1 MKRFALIA
9 VIAAA
14 LAAAIPAV
22 AAAAPPPSGATGIAL
37 QGKVELAWQPA
48 AGATGY
54 TVYRGTSAGAITTL
68 LTPGAGIAGTTFS
81 DTTAVN
87 GTTYY
92 YVVRAVDLSGESPDS
107 LTVQATPKARACS
120 SGNPVVVENCFPGNT
135 GWNVQEPGAV
145 ASGGIEGFATASS
158 VNKGGS
164 VGLKVNTQNGAT
176 YRIEIYRTGYYA
188 GNGARLFSVIRG
200 LPGVLQPAC
209 TTDSSTG
216 LIDCSSWNLSTTL
229 TTTSSWP
236 SGNYLLRLVRED
248 NGSDNQILLVVR
260 DDGSNSQVVYGTA
273 VSNFQAYNNYGGK
286 SLYDFN
292 SQGGTTVAGTAR
304 AVKVSYDRPYEQPRS
319 GLRDW
324 YTRTEFATV
333 FWLER
338 EGYDVSYIANTDL
351 ESGGGLSGRK
361 AYISPAHD
369 EYVSSGMRA
378 ALQGARD
385 SGVGLFISGANEIY
399 WRIRFE
405 SGGRVQ
411 VCYKTTQS
419 GGADPSGI
427 PTGTWRDPAGAN
439 NPENALTGVMYVG
452 DADNTYFPLVVSA
465 AEGTDRVYRYTGL
478 DTQAP
483 GTSTSIGSSLV
494 GWEWDARA
502 ANGQEPAGLKTLA
515 SSPAT
520 GQLIQGNGAFT
531 TPGSATVH
539 TVKYTAASGA
549 LVFSTGTNHWNRG
562 LAANAAGTGEPN
574 QIIQQITT
582 NVLADMGAVPQTPA
596 GDIVLDAPTAGRPDA
611 PTGISAAPTGADGIT
626 VSWNSVAGADG
637 YNVYRL
643 LAPRSGG
650 QPLGSLANATPI
662 TGTSFTD
669 TGLAAATTYYYV
681 VTTLKAGVQSVASN
695 EANATTP
702 ASGGDSTR
710 INSGGGEYTAS
721 TGATYRADTFSTG
734 GSTYQVSSST
744 AIAGTNDPALYRDER
759 YGQFSYAV
767 PVANGTYDV
776 RFHFVELY
784 YGVSAPGGAGSRVF
798 GMNILD
804 TPGQDIQNLDIFA
817 QVGAAKALVQT
828 ISNVTITDGT
838 LNIQSVYGS
847 ADDPEVAAIEIIP
860 TGGTTSAPTAV
871 STAPT
876 NGTTGVASSVT
887 PTATFSRAMDAST
900 ITGSSFTL
908 KKPDGTP
915 VAGTVSYDSA
925 TLTAKFTPAAR
936 PRSDDDV

>member
-68 LTPGAGIAGTTFS
+68 LTPASGVAGTTFS

-92 YVVRAVDLSGESPDS
+92 YVVRAVDLSGESADS

-120 SGNPVVVENCFPGNT
+120 SGNRRRRRELLPGKHRLERPERRC
-135 GWNVQEPGAV
+135 GRLRRHRGFRD
-145 ASGGIEGFATASS
+145 GIERQQGRFRRPEGQHAEWRHVPDRDLPDGLLRRQRRAPLLGDPWAPRRPPARVHDRLDHRPDRLLELESLHHPDHDLL
-158 VNKGGS
+158 VA
-164 VGLKVNTQNGAT
+164 VGHLPPTP
-176 YRIEIYRTGYYA
+176 R
-188 GNGARLFSVIRG
+188 ARGQRLRQPHPPRRPRRREQ
-200 LPGVLQPAC
+200 LPGRLRHRPSAPSRPTTTTAGSRCTTSTRRVERRSPARRARSRSPTTGRTSSRAPAC
-209 TTDSSTG
+209 ATGTRAPSSP
-216 LIDCSSWNLSTTL
+216 LSSGSSARA
-229 TTTSSWP
+229 TTSRTSP
-236 SGNYLLRLVRED
+236 TPTS
-248 NGSDNQILLVVR
+248 S
-260 DDGSNSQVVYGTA
+260 
-273 VSNFQAYNNYGGK
+273 
-286 SLYDFN
+286 
-292 SQGGTTVAGTAR
+292 R
-304 AVKVSYDRPYEQPRS
+304 A
-319 GLRDW
+319 
-324 YTRTEFATV
+324 A
-333 FWLER
+333 
-338 EGYDVSYIANTDL
+338 A
-351 ESGGGLSGRK
+351 LSGRK

-378 ALQGARD
+378 AMQGARD
-385 SGVGLFISGANEIY
+385 SGVELFFSGANEIY

-465 AEGTDRVYRYTGL
+465 AEGTDRIYRYTGL

-515 SSPAT
+515 SSPVT

-562 LAANAAGTGEPN
+562 LAANAAGAGEPN

-596 GDIVLDAPTAGRPDA
+596 GDIVLDAPTADGRMPRRASAPPPRA
-611 PTGISAAPTGADGIT
+611 PTASPSRGTRWRVPTATTSTGCWLREAVD
-626 VSWNSVAGADG
+626 S
-637 YNVYRL
+637 
-643 LAPRSGG
+643 RSGRSRTRRRS
-650 QPLGSLANATPI
+650 PARASPTRASLLRRPT
-662 TGTSFTD
+662 TTS
-669 TGLAAATTYYYV
+669 
-681 VTTLKAGVQSVASN
+681 SRRSRRASSRSPR
-695 EANATTP
+695 TRRMRPHPPRLVSPP
-702 ASGGDSTR
+702 ASTAA
-710 INSGGGEYTAS
+710 EPAYTAS
-721 TGATYRADTFSTG
+721 TARVVSCRHLLDGRLDLPGLVVHGDRRHERSGPLPRRALGPVQLRGPGRERHLRRPIPLRRAVLRRLGAR
-734 GSTYQVSSST
+734 
-744 AIAGTNDPALYRDER
+744 
-759 YGQFSYAV
+759 
-767 PVANGTYDV
+767 
-776 RFHFVELY
+776 
-784 YGVSAPGGAGSRVF
+784 
-798 GMNILD
+798 
-804 TPGQDIQNLDIFA
+804 
-817 QVGAAKALVQT
+817 
-828 ISNVTITDGT
+828 
-838 LNIQSVYGS
+838 
-847 ADDPEVAAIEIIP
+847 
-860 TGGTTSAPTAV
+860 
-871 STAPT
+871 
-876 NGTTGVASSVT
+876 
-887 PTATFSRAMDAST
+887 
-900 ITGSSFTL
+900 
-908 KKPDGTP
+908 
-915 VAGTVSYDSA
+915 
-925 TLTAKFTPAAR
+925 
-936 PRSDDDV
+936 RSW